1 MIEKN
6 ISDVIKSSKLR
17 EKIASVGIKTL
28 DELCS
33 YSPKRLAEK
42 GIESLYVKD
51 ITIALQCEGLDLK
64 RK

>member
-1 MIEKN
+1 MTEKT
-6 ISDVIKSSKLR
+6 IADVIKSKMLR
-17 EKIASVGIKTL
+17 EKIASVGIETL

-42 GIESLYVKD
+42 GIENLYIKD
-51 ITIALQCEGLDLK
+51 ITIDLQCEGLDLK

>member
-1 MIEKN
+1 MTEKT
-6 ISDVIKSSKLR
+6 IADVIKSKMLR
-17 EKIASVGIKTL
+17 EKIASVGIETL

-33 YSPKRLAEK
+33 YSSKRLAEK
-42 GIESLYVKD
+42 GIENLYIKD